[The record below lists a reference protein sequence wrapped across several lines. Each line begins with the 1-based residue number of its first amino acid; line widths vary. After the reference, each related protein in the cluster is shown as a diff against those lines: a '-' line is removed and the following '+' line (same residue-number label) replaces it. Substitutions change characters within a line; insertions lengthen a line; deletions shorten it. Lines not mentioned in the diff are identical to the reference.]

1 VLERMSSR
9 FCPFVPPSSPSR
21 LRAPRVRV
29 GKEKGHGRGWERDG
43 REEVDVQASMLFW
56 ATATP

>member
-1 VLERMSSR
+1 
-9 FCPFVPPSSPSR
+9 
-21 LRAPRVRV
+21 VRV